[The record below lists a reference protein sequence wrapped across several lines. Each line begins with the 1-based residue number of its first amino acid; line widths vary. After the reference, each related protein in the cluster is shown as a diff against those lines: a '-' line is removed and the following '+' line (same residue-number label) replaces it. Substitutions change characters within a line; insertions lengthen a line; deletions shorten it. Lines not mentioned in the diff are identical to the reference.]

1 MEELKRE
8 LLNSFL
14 DLQKKVFDILKSKS
28 NKKNAY
34 NIGMIRDNLDDLNEY
49 IDELKSVKY
58 NEKIFDNK
66 INEYYDEK
74 NELYQMIT
82 LKILYDISNNKFD
95 DN

>member
-14 DLQKKVFDILKSKS
+14 DLQKKVFNILKSKS

-34 NIGMIRDNLDDLNEY
+34 NIGMIRDNLDELNEY

-58 NEKIFDNK
+58 DEKIFDDK
-66 INEYYDEK
+66 INEYNDEK